1 MSDSLRLHGLQCAR
15 LACLSPNPGAYS
27 KSCPSSQWC
36 HPTSHPLSS
45 PSLSDINLSQ
55 HQGFSN
61 ESVLPI
67 RWPKY
72 WSFSFSIS
80 PSNEHSGLISFRMD
94 WLDLLAD
101 LLFII
106 SCFKLLL
113 EGESLYMYMYK
124 YMYKSEWCHTSLNKC
139 LFPEWIYVQKLD
151 NIVCN
156 KLWIIL
162 PSICVVG
169 FQGKKMLVMSESFW
183 QRYM

>member
-1 MSDSLRLHGLQCAR
+1 MSNSLQPHGLQHTRPLCP
-15 LACLSPNPGAYS
+15 SPAPRVYS
-27 KSCPSSQWC
+27 NSCPLSQWC
-36 HPTSHPLSS
+36 HPTISS
-45 PSLSDINLSQ
+45 CVVP
-55 HQGFSN
+55 FSSRLQSFLASGCFQ
-61 ESVLPI
+61 ESVVCI

-72 WSFSFSIS
+72 WSFSFS
-80 PSNEHSGLISFRMD
+80 RMD
-94 WLDLLAD
+94 WLYLLAD

-106 SCFKLLL
+106 SYFKLLL
-113 EGESLYMYMYK
+113 EGESLCMYMYK

-162 PSICVVG
+162 PSICAVG

-183 QRYM
+183 QRCM